1 MKRELYMTNA
11 VNLKKHFNL
20 YYIFKEDK
28 RKNALNEKTVA
39 DIWKTVCAKME
50 KEHNGL
56 SPPPSS

>member
-1 MKRELYMTNA
+1 MTNA

-28 RKNALNEKTVA
+28 LKNALNEKTVA

-56 SPPPSS
+56 SPPPSN